1 MLHIAECE
9 VKWALG
15 RITRSKDS
23 EDDGI
28 PAELLQIL
36 KDDAVK
42 LLHSICQKIWK
53 IHQWPQVWK
62 KSILILIPKKNS
74 IEECSNHW
82 ANALFFHAS
91 KIMLKILQHTL

>member
-53 IHQWPQVWK
+53 TQQWPKNWIRSVFI
-62 KSILILIPKKNS
+62 SIPKKDNAK
-74 IEECSNHW
+74 ECQTTIPLH
-82 ANALFFHAS
+82 
-91 KIMLKILQHTL
+91 